1 MITKLHLKGCITG
14 HLFTL
19 KVTPGANRLSK
30 LSRFSDTGT
39 LKCYVLNQVEVAVV
53 NKWPFAESLKYL
65 VMLFNFVA
73 LLALPQNVKIQLLH
87 NLHYVTVLVKGEVVV
102 LLASLSKFL
111 P

>member
-30 LSRFSDTGT
+30 LSLFSDTGT

-53 NKWPFAESLKYL
+53 NKWPFAESPKYL
-65 VMLFNFVA
+65 VMLFFVA
-73 LLALPQNVKIQLLH
+73 LLALPQNVKVQLLH
-87 NLHYVTVLVKGEVVV
+87 NLHYVTVLVKGERRDTVG
-102 LLASLSKFL
+102 KFN
-111 P
+111 